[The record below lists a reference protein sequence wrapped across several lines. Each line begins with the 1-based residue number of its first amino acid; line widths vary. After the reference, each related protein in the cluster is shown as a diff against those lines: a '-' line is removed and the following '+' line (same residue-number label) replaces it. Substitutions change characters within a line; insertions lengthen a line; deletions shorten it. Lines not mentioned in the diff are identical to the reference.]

1 MLGLAQGADAEAVAA
16 AVAKWDAQALEDA
29 LAEARTCGA
38 MVRTREEWADHE
50 QGRAIGTLARV
61 EIEKIGES
69 EPEPVGG
76 TARPLDGIRVLDL
89 TRILAGP
96 TNGRTLAEHG
106 ADVLLVNSPNLDN
119 VLPFVIDTS
128 HGKRSTFLDLDS
140 PDDHARLLALASS
153 ADVFAQGYRGGALQR
168 RGLGPDEL
176 AARRPG
182 IVYVSMSCYGDVGP
196 WRERPGWEQLAQ
208 TVTGIAAVQGASGA
222 PVLIPAAACDYTT
235 GYLAALGTMAAL
247 WRRSHEGGS
256 YHVRASLCQTGM
268 WFAREPRVDRTKATG
283 FGDIEP
289 FLTTTDTAFGR
300 LRHLAPV
307 AQMSATTPHWAL
319 PTSPLG
325 AHPPEWSTANSRAAA
340 GK

>member
-1 MLGLAQGADAEAVAA
+1 MFQRLLDAETPQRIADNPLIALYECRDGSWVHLHGAFPRLADPTRRVLGLARGADAEAVAA

-38 MVRTREEWADHE
+38 MVRTQEEWADHE

-89 TRILAGP
+89 HANPRRAYERAHP
-96 TNGRTLAEHG
+96 CRARRGRAPRELTEPRQRAAVRHRHEPWQAL
-106 ADVLLVNSPNLDN
+106 DVP
-119 VLPFVIDTS
+119 
-128 HGKRSTFLDLDS
+128 RSRQRRR
-140 PDDHARLLALASS
+140 PRGLLALASS
-153 ADVFAQGYRGGALQR
+153 TDVFAQGYRDGAMQR
-168 RGLGPDEL
+168 RGLGPNEL

-208 TVTGIAAVQGASGA
+208 TVTGIAAVQGASGDPHHGGDGP

-247 WRRSHEGGS
+247 WRRSHEGWQLPRPRVAVSDGDV
-256 YHVRASLCQTGM
+256 VRA
-268 WFAREPRVDRTKATG
+268 RATCR
-283 FGDIEP
+283 P
-289 FLTTTDTAFGR
+289 QHCVR
-300 LRHLAPV
+300 LR
-307 AQMSATTPHWAL
+307 
-319 PTSPLG
+319 
-325 AHPPEWSTANSRAAA
+325 
-340 GK
+340 

>member
-1 MLGLAQGADAEAVAA
+1 
-16 AVAKWDAQALEDA
+16 
-29 LAEARTCGA
+29 
-38 MVRTREEWADHE
+38 MVRTQEEWADHE

-140 PDDHARLLALASS
+140 AEDHARLLALASS
-153 ADVFAQGYRGGALQR
+153 ADVFAQGYRGGAMQR

-208 TVTGIAAVQGASGA
+208 TVTGIAAVQGASGDPHHGGDGP

-268 WFAREPRVDRTKATG
+268 WFARERRVDRSTASG
-283 FGDIEP
+283 FGDVEP
-289 FLTTTDTAFGR
+289 LLTTSDTAFGT
-300 LRHLAPV
+300 LRHLGPV
-307 AQMSATTPHWAL
+307 AQMSATPPHWAL

-325 AHPPEWSTANSRAAA
+325 SHPPEWSTANSRAAA